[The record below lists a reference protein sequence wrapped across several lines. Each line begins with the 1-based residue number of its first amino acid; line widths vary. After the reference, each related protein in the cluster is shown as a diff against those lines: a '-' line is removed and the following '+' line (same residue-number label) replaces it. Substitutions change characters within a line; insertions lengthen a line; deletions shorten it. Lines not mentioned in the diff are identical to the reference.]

1 MGFNTILQYN
11 SFEVVASLYIDRA
24 KKSYN
29 HTHTLNDTINNITE
43 TNGKRTNL
51 LSSFFTANTLLSKMQ
66 EAAAYI
72 LLVLGGNATPS
83 ADDVKNVI
91 TAAGAEAND
100 DLIATLVGDMEGK
113 TVDDLLAAGMDKLKD
128 VPMGGGGGGGAAAE
142 GGAAAVEEVVE
153 EEEEEEQQA
162 PAVDMFGGGD
172 AGGGDY

>member
-1 MGFNTILQYN
+1 
-11 SFEVVASLYIDRA
+11 
-24 KKSYN
+24 
-29 HTHTLNDTINNITE
+29 
-43 TNGKRTNL
+43 
-51 LSSFFTANTLLSKMQ
+51 MQ

-128 VPMGGGGGGGAAAE
+128 VPMGGGGGGGAAAAG

-172 AGGGDY
+172 KSGDY